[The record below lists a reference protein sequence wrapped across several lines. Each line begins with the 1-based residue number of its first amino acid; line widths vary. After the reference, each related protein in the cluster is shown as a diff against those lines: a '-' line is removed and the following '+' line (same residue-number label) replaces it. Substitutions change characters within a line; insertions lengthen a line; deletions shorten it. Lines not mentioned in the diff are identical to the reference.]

1 LEQRKSEL
9 GVQTWS
15 AVVEQGQ
22 GVEQCLMDMIC
33 SKLRGVADDDVL
45 KDLTLSLD
53 GRMSSGLGDLSNQQL
68 RKLYMWMPLMGGV

>member
-1 LEQRKSEL
+1 
-9 GVQTWS
+9 
-15 AVVEQGQ
+15 
-22 GVEQCLMDMIC
+22 MDMIC
-33 SKLRGVADDDVL
+33 SKLRGVVDDDVL